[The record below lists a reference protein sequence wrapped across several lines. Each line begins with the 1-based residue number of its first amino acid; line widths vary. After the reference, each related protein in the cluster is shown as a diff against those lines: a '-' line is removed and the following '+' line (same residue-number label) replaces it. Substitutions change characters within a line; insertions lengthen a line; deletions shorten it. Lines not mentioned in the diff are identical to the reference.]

1 MDTKIIKFL
10 KKQHILSLCVSDG
23 DEIWACS
30 CFYAY
35 DESSNSLI
43 IASDPQTKHM
53 KIAQKNQKVAINIA
67 LDTKI
72 IGLIKG
78 IQAKGE
84 ICPCTNKTPY
94 FKRFPYALALNP
106 DLYEIRLDYIKYTDN
121 ALKKK
126 IIWEI

>member
-1 MDTKIIKFL
+1 MDAKIIKFI
-10 KKQHILSLCVSDG
+10 KKQHILSLCVSDKN
-23 DEIWACS
+23 EIWVCS

-35 DESSNSLI
+35 NEDLNSLI
-43 IASDPQTKHM
+43 IASDSHAKHI
-53 KIAQKNQKVAINIA
+53 KIIKQNPKVAVNIA

-84 ICPCTNKTPY
+84 ICPCENKTPY

-106 DLYEIRLDYIKYTDN
+106 DLYEIRLNYIKYTDN

-126 IIWEI
+126 LIWQI